1 MSSIAEQ
8 YPDYDSLQNDL
19 AARQAVICPSEMH
32 GIVTGLI
39 AGSRQYNVDAW
50 LAFLLQEMDVDEK
63 TQVDDLLLVHQ
74 LVNAT
79 LEYIGDMA
87 LELPIYLPGDDTP
100 MKMRMKA
107 LSSWCQ
113 GYLYGLGVSQ
123 VGDDW
128 LDGKQIQEVFED
140 ITAIAREPLE
150 VLESALENEDTE
162 KDYFELVEYLKVAAA
177 LIFAT
182 LYDHNQED
190 VAVSVQ

>member
-1 MSSIAEQ
+1 MSPTVQ

-19 AARQAVICPSEMH
+19 ATRQAVICPSEMH

-50 LAFLLQEMDVDEK
+50 LAFLLHEMDVDEK
-63 TQVDDLLLVHQ
+63 TEVDDLFLVHQ

-87 LELPIYLPGDDTP
+87 LELPIYLPEDDAP
-100 MKMRMKA
+100 MKMRMQA
-107 LSSWCQ
+107 LSAWCQ

-123 VGDDW
+123 VGDAW
-128 LDGKQIQEVFED
+128 LEGKQIQEVFED

-182 LYDHNQED
+182 LYDYNQED